1 MTSLL
6 HYARFPLFCLM
17 ALSSLVHAGDRNC
30 DLVAPPKS
38 AAINSV
44 HGYFIFMF
52 PRNIASN
59 YTGCRTIWG
68 EKGEV
73 FMTVKYKSGLPYTLT
88 QFDPEDRKP
97 VLECRYK
104 NKALAAVQ
112 KGCPSYARMVED
124 AAREW
129 PPVEESQ
136 LLPLLRPEQDPRRD

>member
-1 MTSLL
+1 MPPLL
-6 HYARFPLFCLM
+6 RYFRLPLFCLM

-30 DLVAPPKS
+30 DLSAPPKS

-68 EKGEV
+68 ERGEV
-73 FMTVKYKSGLPYTLT
+73 FMTVKYKNGHPRTLT
-88 QFDPEDRKP
+88 QFDPEDRKL
-97 VLECRYK
+97 VLECRYN
-104 NKALAAVQ
+104 NKTLETVQ

-124 AAREW
+124 AASEW
-129 PPVEESQ
+129 PPEEESQ
-136 LLPLLRPEQDPRRD
+136 LLPLPRPEQDPRRD

>member
-6 HYARFPLFCLM
+6 RYFRLPLFCLM
-17 ALSSLVHAGDRNC
+17 ALSSLVHAGDKNC
-30 DLVAPPKS
+30 DLSAPPKS

-68 EKGEV
+68 EGGEV
-73 FMTVKYKSGLPYTLT
+73 FMTMKYENGLPYTLT
-88 QFDPEDRKP
+88 QFNPEDRKP

-104 NKALAAVQ
+104 NKALETVRN
-112 KGCPSYARMVED
+112 GCPSYARMVED
-124 AAREW
+124 AAKEW
-129 PPVEESQ
+129 PPEGESQ
-136 LLPLLRPEQDPRRD
+136 LLPLLRPERDPRRD